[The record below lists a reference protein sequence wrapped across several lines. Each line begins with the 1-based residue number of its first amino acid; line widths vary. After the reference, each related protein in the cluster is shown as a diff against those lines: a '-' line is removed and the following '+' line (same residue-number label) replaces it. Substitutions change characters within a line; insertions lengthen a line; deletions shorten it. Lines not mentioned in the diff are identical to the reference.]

1 MKKSDRIIAD
11 KILANQMY
19 LQRFTAGEKK
29 RMFKILL
36 DMQTELK
43 MKLTNGFTDL
53 ERKRIKKLLADCE
66 TVIKTYYSDLQTML
80 DLPAVAKQQM
90 IVTQKAIGS
99 IHLEP
104 ILPDASTMKAILSD
118 QMLYGAPL
126 KDWWA
131 KQAGDVAFK
140 FSAQVRQGM
149 LQGENLQQII
159 TRITGSVKHN
169 IPGIMETSRRNAS
182 TLVHD
187 AIMQTANDA
196 KMLLYKENEDI
207 LNGVEWLAT
216 FDMNT
221 CESCAGL
228 HGAAWDLDGNNIN
241 GTTQSYE
248 QAPLH
253 PNCRCLMVPIT
264 KSYKELGLDVP
275 ESNAGTRASD
285 LGQVPADMTFS
296 EFLKRHDEAYQDAM
310 LGKGRAEMWRDG
322 KITLSDLVM
331 QNGRPITL
339 EQLRAGL

>member
-1 MKKSDRIIAD
+1 VKKSDRIIAD
-11 KILANQMY
+11 KILANQLY

-29 RMFKILL
+29 RMFKVLL

-43 MKLTNGFTDL
+43 MKLTNGFTDI
-53 ERKRIKKLLADCE
+53 ERKRIKKLLFDCE
-66 TVIKTYYSDLQTML
+66 TIIKTYYSDLQTLL
-80 DLPAVAKQQM
+80 DLPEIAKQQ
-90 IVTQKAIGS
+90 VTATAKAIGAIDLDVS
-99 IHLEP
+99 MP
-104 ILPDASTMKAILSD
+104 SSAVMKSMLSD

-149 LQGENLQQII
+149 LQAENLQQII